1 MSFVGT
7 TRLACPFSDVS
18 RHVQWFWGL
27 VPVKRKLCKMAV
39 FSFPWTLDR
48 PSFTAWLGH
57 CPAGKWTWFCSSWCR
72 RGMAGICINKEGFL
86 FHQLDVILCKW
97 IIDVIWSM
105 FNILCHESCSE
116 TAAFLSDSEC
126 TSDWKVLVLFV
137 HLALYLWWKYYSM
150 LAWFTGVLLDL
161 PGFSIN
167 GNDFACVCLWVYCY
181 LRDTRTIFWHWDR
194 VSTVRTAIWT
204 STAFDESSFG
214 IITDNREIFQFSI

>member
-1 MSFVGT
+1 MVPHVWLVLSQMFPDT
-7 TRLACPFSDVS
+7 FSD
-18 RHVQWFWGL
+18 FWGL

-72 RGMAGICINKEGFL
+72 RGMAGICINKKRVFSFISLMWFFASELLMWFGPCSTFYVMKVVQKRLL
-86 FHQLDVILCKW
+86 FCQTV
-97 IIDVIWSM
+97 S
-105 FNILCHESCSE
+105 
-116 TAAFLSDSEC
+116 

-194 VSTVRTAIWT
+194 VSAVRTAIWT